1 MKTVYT
7 LLILAVL
14 FGIGGFIQG
23 VALNGQVF
31 MSIVLAIAAIIYGNF
46 YVDNNEAEVAETE

>member
-1 MKTVYT
+1 MKTVYA
-7 LLILAVL
+7 LLILSVM

-31 MSIVLAIAAIIYGNF
+31 MSIVLALAAIMYAELVVNRT
-46 YVDNNEAEVAETE
+46 EAEIEQ

>member
-1 MKTVYT
+1 MKTVYA
-7 LLILAVL
+7 LLVLAVM

-31 MSIVLAIAAIIYGNF
+31 MSIILAIAALVYGEF
-46 YVDNNEAEVAETE
+46 YVNHNEVAETE

>member
-14 FGIGGFIQG
+14 FGLGGFIQG

-31 MSIVLAIAAIIYGNF
+31 MSIVLALAAIMYAELVVNRT
-46 YVDNNEAEVAETE
+46 EAEIEQ

>member
-14 FGIGGFIQG
+14 FGLGGFIQG

-31 MSIVLAIAAIIYGNF
+31 MSIILAIAAIVYGEF
-46 YVDNNEAEVAETE
+46 YVNHNEVAETE